1 MNTKKIDESVLGAA
15 VAGLVGGYI
24 ISRLKG
30 DDAKARKIANK
41 VTQLDNDI
49 AADLRRIDK
58 KVKSNKR
65 AVQKQISK
73 MSSKDRARIDYM
85 LRGIK

>member
-41 VTQLDNDI
+41 VTQLDNEI
-49 AADLRRIDK
+49 AADLRKIDK
-58 KVKSNKR
+58 KVKSNKK
-65 AVQKQISK
+65 AVQRKIAK

>member
-30 DDAKARKIANK
+30 DDFKARKIANK
-41 VTQLDNDI
+41 VTQLDNEI
-49 AADLRRIDK
+49 AADLRKIDK
-58 KVKSNKR
+58 KVKSNKK
-65 AVQKQISK
+65 AVQKQIAK
-73 MSSKDRARIDYM
+73 MSSKDRARIDRM
-85 LRGIK
+85 LRGLK

>member
-30 DDAKARKIANK
+30 DDFKARKIANK
-41 VTQLDNDI
+41 VTQLDNEI

-58 KVKSNKR
+58 KVKANKK
-65 AVQKQISK
+65 AVQRKIAK

>member
-24 ISRLKG
+24 ISKLRG
-30 DDAKARKIANK
+30 DDFKARKIANK
-41 VTQLDNDI
+41 VTQLDNEI
-49 AADLRRIDK
+49 AKDLKRIDK
-58 KVKSNKR
+58 KVKSNKA

>member
-1 MNTKKIDESVLGAA
+1 MNTKNIDESVLGAA
-15 VAGLVGGYI
+15 VAGLIGGYI

-41 VTQLDNDI
+41 VTQLDNEI
-49 AADLRRIDK
+49 AADLRKIDK
-58 KVKSNKR
+58 KVKSNKK
-65 AVQKQISK
+65 AVQRKIAK